1 MPKQHRT
8 GRSSHTIALPLKGF
22 VAMLAVAII
31 GCAAQSP
38 ATTEQATLG
47 AREEILV
54 LRSVQEESTAK
65 SDWCTPA
72 RTAFEPFDPSS
83 GGFLVETRH
92 SMWAVTVRAADGRI
106 SDAKVNKV
114 GELHACFRSTAD
126 PTVFGFFTEG
136 RLVGVTFSGS
146 GNCLVLR
153 LDFPEKGIR
162 PARCF
167 LELRDLP
174 APYTSGVLTT
184 NSVTSRA
191 ALGDA
196 TNPPGMSK
204 AQSPPFACGVRR
216 KGAR

>member
-1 MPKQHRT
+1 MQKQHRT
-8 GRSSHTIALPLKGF
+8 RRSSHTIALPLKGF
-22 VAMLAVAII
+22 VAVLAASIV

-38 ATTEQATLG
+38 ARTEQATLG
-47 AREEILV
+47 AREEIFV
-54 LRSVQEESTAK
+54 LRSVQEEGTAK

-72 RTAFEPFDPSS
+72 RTAFEPFDPSG
-83 GGFLVETRH
+83 GGFLAETRF

-106 SDAKVNKV
+106 GDAKANKV

-126 PTVFGFFTEG
+126 PNVIGFFTEG
-136 RLVGVTFSGS
+136 RIAGVTFSGS
-146 GNCLVLR
+146 GGNCLILR

-162 PARCF
+162 PVRCF

-196 TNPPGMSK
+196 TNPPGYV
-204 AQSPPFACGVRR
+204 QSSIATVRLWR
-216 KGAR
+216 TP

>member
-1 MPKQHRT
+1 
-8 GRSSHTIALPLKGF
+8 
-22 VAMLAVAII
+22 
-31 GCAAQSP
+31 
-38 ATTEQATLG
+38 TEG

-54 LRSVQEESTAK
+54 LRSVAEEGISK

-72 RTAFEPFDPSS
+72 RTAFEPFDPSR

-92 SMWAVTVRAADGRI
+92 SMWAVNVRATDGRI

-126 PTVFGFFTEG
+126 PNVFGFFTEG
-136 RLVGVTFSGS
+136 RLAGVTFSGS
-146 GNCLVLR
+146 GNCIILR

-162 PARCF
+162 PVRCF

-196 TNPPGMSK
+196 TNPP
-204 AQSPPFACGVRR
+204 
-216 KGAR
+216 